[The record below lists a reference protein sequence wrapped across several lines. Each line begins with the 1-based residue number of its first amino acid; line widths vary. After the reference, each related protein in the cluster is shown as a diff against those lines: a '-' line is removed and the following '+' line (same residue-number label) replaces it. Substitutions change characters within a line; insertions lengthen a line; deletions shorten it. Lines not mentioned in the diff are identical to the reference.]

1 MVWRSGEVKEGG
13 RRGQRNET
21 KEKPLTETRIFQ
33 GRASPSLS
41 LATTLHIALSSPQ
54 QKDPYHLIVLH
65 NNCEEH
71 LVDYQPRKESRTEA
85 SPHPQPPPKMSTK
98 VQKAMVAPINLIF
111 RHLQT
116 KQVVEI
122 WLFEQLHTRIEGKII
137 VWLIRRVEAEG
148 VMILFDVH
156 NDARKCDDAS
166 TLTSEPQGLDE
177 FMNLVLDEAAEINTK
192 KKERKELGM
201 QYGVTMIILP
211 HHNALTSMTRTMK

>member
-1 MVWRSGEVKEGG
+1 M
-13 RRGQRNET
+13 
-21 KEKPLTETRIFQ
+21 
-33 GRASPSLS
+33 
-41 LATTLHIALSSPQ
+41 
-54 QKDPYHLIVLH
+54 
-65 NNCEEH
+65 
-71 LVDYQPRKESRTEA
+71 
-85 SPHPQPPPKMSTK
+85 
-98 VQKAMVAPINLIF
+98 IF

-201 QYGVTMIILP
+201 QYGVTMIILS